1 MTGYGRGAAA
11 RGDRRV
17 VVELRSVNHRFLD
30 LKLRGVQLPPAIEDQ
45 VAARIKARIARGAIA
60 VSVRLEGE
68 AGAGGIRVDL
78 DAARR
83 AYRELERLA
92 SELDLDAAIGLSM
105 LSQVPGVLVAADGER
120 ADDAAGELILAALD
134 DALAALLAMRATEGA
149 TLARDLEGRRAA
161 LAAMIERVAGLA
173 AATPAEAERRLR
185 ERVGRLL
192 AGGGAGV
199 AIDDVRLAQEVAI
212 LADRLDVTEELVR
225 ARSHLVQLAAMFT
238 GDGEVGRKLDFL
250 VQELGREYN
259 TIGSKAQ
266 SAEIARIVVDAK
278 AELERMR
285 EQVQNVE

>member
-30 LKLRGVQLPPAIEDQ
+30 LKLRGVQLPPAVEDQ
-45 VAARIKARIARGAIA
+45 VAGRIKARIARGSIA
-60 VSVRLEGE
+60 VAIRLEGE
-68 AGAGGIRVDL
+68 GGAGGMRVDL

-92 SELDLDAAIGLSM
+92 TELDLDAAIGLAM
-105 LSQVPGVLVAADGER
+105 VSQVPGVLVAADGER

-161 LAAMIERVAGLA
+161 LTTMIERLAGLA
-173 AATPAEAERRLR
+173 AAAPAEAERRLR

-192 AGGGAGV
+192 AGAGAGV
-199 AIDDVRLAQEVAI
+199 AIDDARLAQEVAI

-225 ARSHLVQLAAMFT
+225 ARSHLVQLEGMLAAE
-238 GDGEVGRKLDFL
+238 GEVGRKLDFL